1 MLCSSYDVIRHYA
14 SRGQQGKLSRFCQEH
29 PRRAAWFENCRFL
42 TSHRRPETGVD
53 GRSFRSDAHEPKPL
67 GPGGK
72 CSGACSL
79 EKQAPARASDP
90 FNTSDFPASRKRSGA
105 IASGVWT
112 KPSELGRPDSGRPL
126 EEAVR
131 AEAEGSASS
140 ELDASAWVSDETRR
154 LYVPPSQS
162 GGSQAVSPG
171 VKKNFKIWV
180 LGRQWSS
187 RMRRD
192 LACILGWGGFGPRKD
207 NAFVS
212 RRPVNINIVSTFRAG
227 WRRFWDGTA

>member
-1 MLCSSYDVIRHYA
+1 MIYSPYDIIRHNA
-14 SRGQQGKLSRFCQEH
+14 SRGQQGKLGRFCQEH
-29 PRRAAWFENCRFL
+29 PRCEGWFENCRFL
-42 TSHRRPETGVD
+42 TSHRGPETGVD
-53 GRSFRSDAHEPKPL
+53 GRSFGFNTHEPKSL

-79 EKQAPARASDP
+79 KKQASARASDP
-90 FNTSDFPASRKRSGA
+90 FNTSDFPASRERSGA

-112 KPSELGRPDSGRPL
+112 KPGELGRPDSGRPL

-140 ELDASAWVSDETRR
+140 ELDASARVSVETRR
-154 LYVPPSQS
+154 IYLPPGQN

-180 LGRQWSS
+180 LGRPWSS
-187 RMRRD
+187 RMRQD

-212 RRPVNINIVSTFRAG
+212 RQPASTNIVSMFRAG